1 MQLCEGE
8 SSLLG
13 TKNKCHL
20 SQIINSMF
28 FSCIIISLCSL
39 LNFICLLLVFLPAHL
54 YSYLL
59 LSSQIFVSGAALP
72 HYCCFPFSFS
82 RVLPKEL
89 PSPILLWPR
98 ASWATQIM
106 KGKTQFVFWT
116 TSVMREEKK
125 RRKGEDGREGEG
137 GRGLLKSQFKEWL
150 KSLHIQS
157 GVWGPLLTNL
167 FAVFFLR
174 SKG

>member
-1 MQLCEGE
+1 MWRGHCGSHWELTHTAA
-8 SSLLG
+8 LYAALWRRIIVAR
-13 TKNKCHL
+13 NKE
-20 SQIINSMF
+20 QITRKQSIACF
-28 FSCIIISLCSL
+28 FLYYHIIIFPFKLRL
-39 LNFICLLLVFLPAHL
+39 PLVFLPAHL

-59 LSSQIFVSGAALP
+59 VSSRIFVSGAALP

-98 ASWATQIM
+98 ALWATQIM

-116 TSVMREEKK
+116 MSVTREEK

-137 GRGLLKSQFKEWL
+137 GRGLLKSQFEE
-150 KSLHIQS
+150 
-157 GVWGPLLTNL
+157 
-167 FAVFFLR
+167 
-174 SKG
+174 

>member
-1 MQLCEGE
+1 MQHCEGE
-8 SSLLG
+8 PSLLG
-13 TKNKCHL
+13 AKNKCHL
-20 SQIINSMF
+20 SQKINSIF

-39 LNFICLLLVFLPAHL
+39 LNFICLPLVFHPAHPC
-54 YSYLL
+54 SYLL
-59 LSSQIFVSGAALP
+59 PSSRIFVSGAALP

-98 ASWATQIM
+98 ALWATQIM

-125 RRKGEDGREGEG
+125 KEEGWRWEG
-137 GRGLLKSQFKEWL
+137 GRGRA
-150 KSLHIQS
+150 
-157 GVWGPLLTNL
+157 GVVKVTVRRVVKVIAHNVRCLEGLC
-167 FAVFFLR
+167 
-174 SKG
+174 